1 MNAAAGINSRLIW
14 RIPVPTVRR
23 IPAASRRAARR
34 LRTGNR
40 TVATATLNIPW
51 GSM

>member
-1 MNAAAGINSRLIW
+1 MPLPS
-14 RIPVPTVRR
+14 VRR
-23 IPAASRRAARR
+23 MSAGVAARGLR
-34 LRTGNR
+34 LRVGNR